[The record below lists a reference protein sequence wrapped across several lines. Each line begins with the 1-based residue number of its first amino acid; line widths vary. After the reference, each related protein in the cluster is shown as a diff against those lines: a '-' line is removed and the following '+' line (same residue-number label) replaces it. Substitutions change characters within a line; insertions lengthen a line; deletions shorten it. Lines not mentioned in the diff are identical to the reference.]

1 MSKETLEQLSSLMDG
16 ELSRETGLFLT
27 RRLSADEEL
36 TGTWERYH
44 LIRDCIRYRDR
55 RQGGHI
61 RVTDFS
67 QRVRVALSE
76 EVVTARQVL
85 PSRRW
90 LKPVTGMAI
99 AASVAVM
106 AIFAVGSPQPGLN
119 PVPVPGLAV
128 ERFTSPNNLMASPIT
143 QPASF
148 SPQAPKPNQRLNSY
162 LLRHNQLAGSAGMQG
177 FVSFVPII
185 SAGNTQ
191 TPVTEDPEAI
201 TEKVRE
207 PTQP

>member
-36 TGTWERYH
+36 TGAWERYH
-44 LIRDCIRYRDR
+44 LIRDCIRYQDH

-128 ERFTSPNNLMASPIT
+128 ERFTSPNNLIVSPIT

-177 FVSFVPII
+177 FLSFVPII
-185 SAGNTQ
+185 S
-191 TPVTEDPEAI
+191 TPDTEIPSTEDPEAT
-201 TEKVRE
+201 TEKVQE

>member
-44 LIRDCIRYRDR
+44 LIRDCIRYRDCY
-55 RQGGHI
+55 QGGHI

-85 PSRRW
+85 LSRRW

-106 AIFAVGSPQPGLN
+106 AIFAVGPGQPGLN

-128 ERFTSPNNLMASPIT
+128 ERFTSPNNLMASPIHSR
-143 QPASF
+143 PVSRRRR
-148 SPQAPKPNQRLNSY
+148 PN
-162 LLRHNQLAGSAGMQG
+162 
-177 FVSFVPII
+177 
-185 SAGNTQ
+185 
-191 TPVTEDPEAI
+191 
-201 TEKVRE
+201 
-207 PTQP
+207 PTSD